1 MWPFEGL
8 QRLSHTKFQKTP
20 KCFSMCCF
28 APTCYGRRKRHA
40 NTTAQIPKSEADIKP
55 WFYNTT
61 KVLQNPLT
69 KHWCSYPPMRCVFVR
84 GLMRVSLLLKL
95 LHPVMHMRILKWR
108 EARPKGCH
116 LLLNI
121 LRSVT
126 HIEKNTHS
134 SAGRQDRKGVYLL
147 LEILRSITHMHTL
160 KCREARRKGCSPAS

>member
-1 MWPFEGL
+1 
-8 QRLSHTKFQKTP
+8 
-20 KCFSMCCF
+20 
-28 APTCYGRRKRHA
+28 
-40 NTTAQIPKSEADIKP
+40 
-55 WFYNTT
+55 
-61 KVLQNPLT
+61 
-69 KHWCSYPPMRCVFVR
+69 MRCVFVR

-108 EARPKGCH
+108 EARPIGCH

-147 LEILRSITHMHTL
+147 LEILRSVTHVH
-160 KCREARRKGCSPAS
+160 PAYLVELSKFYC